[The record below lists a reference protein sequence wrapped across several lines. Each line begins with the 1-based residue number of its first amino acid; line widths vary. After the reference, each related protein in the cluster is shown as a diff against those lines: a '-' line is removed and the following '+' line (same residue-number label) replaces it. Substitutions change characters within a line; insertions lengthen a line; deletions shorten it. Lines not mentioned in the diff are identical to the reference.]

1 MAALSNVHAASL
13 LNTSLRSGT
22 YYLAL
27 FLTDPTAAATGTEAS
42 GGGGELQL
50 LGPALEVLPGLPDL
64 LHRGLIAE
72 GDEHGGGGLRRY
84 HGGYW
89 HSLLLGCL

>member
-27 FLTDPTAAATGTEAS
+27 FLTDPTAAATGTDDK
-42 GGGGELQL
+42 ELYL
-50 LGPALEVLPGLPDL
+50 VPGAT
-64 LHRGLIAE
+64 HIQT
-72 GDEHGGGGLRRY
+72 
-84 HGGYW
+84 YW
-89 HSLLLGCL
+89 VPEYVEQITKKLVEFFGAKL